1 LFDDEKQEEVFEEVQ
16 PVRSEFFKQPTPLVN
31 SKNAKLHGK
40 TLKKSKIG
48 KIANNFRKSG
58 TTSILS
64 SAGFKRQ
71 AGKSQKEISKPD
83 SIELWIEKTSFL
95 LQISFFLVNLVAII
109 FAVNVFDE

>member
-1 LFDDEKQEEVFEEVQ
+1 LFDEEKQEEIYEEVQ
-16 PVRSEFFKQPTPLVN
+16 PVRSEFFKQTIPLVN

-40 TLKKSKIG
+40 SLKKSKIG
-48 KIANNFRKSG
+48 KIANNFRKTG

-71 AGKSQKEISKPD
+71 GGKSQKDISKPD
-83 SIELWIEKTSFL
+83 SIELWTENASFL
-95 LQISFFLVNLVAII
+95 LRISFFLVNLVAII